1 MKKVLSILLA
11 ACMLV
16 LFMAGCGN
24 SSSEDGSSG
33 SGSPGSSGTS
43 SSSGEQVTLTFMRT
57 GTPEVLHEIFDPMI
71 EAFEK
76 EYPNIKID
84 MQDLGWSDAEKTMQ
98 TMAASK
104 TLPDVMYHLPG
115 TIFDLADKGLVLDLT
130 SYVDDELKED
140 MYPAMMQA
148 GQYDGKQYM
157 ITCGGTSLILWYNAD
172 LFKQAGLD
180 PDNPPK
186 TWDEFLDACKA
197 LDKLDGVD
205 PIGLYAK
212 PSGGE
217 TSFVYE
223 SLFTTEFGD
232 SAWDAGK
239 NQYVY
244 DSDAGKN
251 AAVKTLKFL
260 QDVTAYAQDS
270 FVEYGRFDVRTLLR
284 DGKVAMTFDA
294 INMANQ
300 APEQLESGKLRCTS
314 IPCGSSGKNS
324 TAVNTGGWF
333 IPTNSKHPDEAW
345 TFLRYMMRTENQVA
359 HAKYGSVPM
368 LKSEAATYK
377 DGYMLDVIK
386 TMENSYAEGICPQTN
401 ALWAVNGEQ
410 LQLLMMGNQTPEQTQ
425 ENMAKEH
432 ADIYK

>member
-217 TSFVYE
+217 TKP
-223 SLFTTEFGD
+223 
-232 SAWDAGK
+232 SA
-239 NQYVY
+239 
-244 DSDAGKN
+244 
-251 AAVKTLKFL
+251 
-260 QDVTAYAQDS
+260 
-270 FVEYGRFDVRTLLR
+270 
-284 DGKVAMTFDA
+284 
-294 INMANQ
+294 
-300 APEQLESGKLRCTS
+300 
-314 IPCGSSGKNS
+314 
-324 TAVNTGGWF
+324 
-333 IPTNSKHPDEAW
+333 
-345 TFLRYMMRTENQVA
+345 
-359 HAKYGSVPM
+359 
-368 LKSEAATYK
+368 SE
-377 DGYMLDVIK
+377 
-386 TMENSYAEGICPQTN
+386 
-401 ALWAVNGEQ
+401 
-410 LQLLMMGNQTPEQTQ
+410 
-425 ENMAKEH
+425 
-432 ADIYK
+432 